1 MNQRS
6 ARSHVK
12 RSVLWSPLLV
22 GAVVLLGACGE
33 EGEATQSSVAGM
45 GPTNYHTLPT
55 VLATSTSSTVPG
67 GPGAGTITTDIT
79 EYTVQ
84 SGDTQFTVANR
95 YKVTLDA
102 LNLANAETS
111 GYSAF
116 YVGLVIKIPAG
127 ATIPSSGG
135 SSTTT
140 TIAGTPAET
149 TTTVAGG
156 GDNCAEGSYTIV
168 EGDIPSRVAEK
179 FDVTLA
185 QLDAANVNTSGYDAF
200 IVGVE
205 IVIPAKSD
213 C

>member
-1 MNQRS
+1 MSQQS

-12 RSVLWSPLLV
+12 RSIVWSPLLV
-22 GAVVLLGACGE
+22 GAAVLLGACGE
-33 EGEATQSSVAGM
+33 DGTATTSSVAGM

-55 VLATSTSSTVPG
+55 VLATSSTSTLPG
-67 GPGAGTITTDIT
+67 GQPAGTITTDVT

-84 SGDTQFTVANR
+84 AGDVPFTVAQDFNIS
-95 YKVTLDA
+95 LDA

-127 ATIPSSGG
+127 ATIPG
-135 SSTTT
+135 SVTTT
-140 TIAGTPAET
+140 TLPGTPVET
-149 TTTVAGG
+149 TTTLAGG
-156 GDNCAEGSYTIV
+156 GDNCAPGSYVIV

-185 QLDAANVNTSGYDAF
+185 QLDAANVNTQGYQNF
-200 IVGVE
+200 IVGIT

>member
-6 ARSHVK
+6 AKSHVK
-12 RSVLWSPLLV
+12 RSMLWSPLLV

-33 EGEATQSSVAGM
+33 EDDATQSSVAGM

-55 VLATSTSSTVPG
+55 VLATSTTSTIPG

-84 SGDTQFTVANR
+84 AGDTQFTVANR

-127 ATIPSSGG
+127 ATIPSGTG
-135 SSTTT
+135 STTT

-168 EGDIPSRVAEK
+168 EGDIPSTVAEK
-179 FDVTLA
+179 FDVTVA
-185 QLDAANVNTSGYDAF
+185 QLDAANVNTPGYKYF
-200 IVGVE
+200 VVGTD